1 MRVLR
6 RLRAAVLGAAALG
19 ITVFAAGC
27 THLGTVVG
35 AIPLAPGT
43 SDFTAEIQAA
53 RAPNLLSTPTGLPL
67 PGFALHFR
75 RGLSRDLDLGVHVY
89 PLGLGADLR
98 YRFFE
103 FSGWHFA
110 VAPGFAGM
118 GLPIPNLQYAWL
130 DLTFPVRAERPL
142 GKGWSVAG
150 GPALVSRQTF
160 LNLVAEPLS
169 VSTATFEL
177 YAGGGFRMQHTGKRL
192 KLGVSADVYL
202 DTTRATGLY
211 GGVGFDL
218 GTVARPRAGSASDEI
233 ETAAQA
239 ETE

>member
-1 MRVLR
+1 M
-6 RLRAAVLGAAALG
+6 
-19 ITVFAAGC
+19 
-27 THLGTVVG
+27 
-35 AIPLAPGT
+35 
-43 SDFTAEIQAA
+43 
-53 RAPNLLSTPTGLPL
+53 
-67 PGFALHFR
+67 
-75 RGLSRDLDLGVHVY
+75 
-89 PLGLGADLR
+89 
-98 YRFFE
+98 
-103 FSGWHFA
+103 
-110 VAPGFAGM
+110 APGFAGM